1 MNFYLDIY
9 TRMAI
14 MYYLN
19 SQLESI
25 SWENEDFTKEYDNDT
40 HIKIKPKY
48 KSLGTIKIY
57 TAGLTKEEWGDCKDE
72 YIDLLPPL
80 ILIDIEFDK
89 GQGNEKYL
97 EIASNLLK
105 DDIFYDSVKEDGEKS
120 CVRYYAYLIFDYL
133 KQLKNVM
140 RVLKKADELK
150 EKEEKNNG
158 HNKI

>member
-9 TRMAI
+9 TRTAI
-14 MYYLN
+14 MYYFN

-25 SWENEDFTKEYDNDT
+25 SWDDEGFTKEYDNGT

-48 KSLGTIKIY
+48 KSLGSIKIY
-57 TAGLTKEEWGDCKDE
+57 TAGLTEEEWGDYKSE
-72 YIDLLPPL
+72 YIDLLPPR

-97 EIASNLLK
+97 QIASNLLK
-105 DDIFYDSVKEDGEKS
+105 DDIFYNSVEEEGEKTY
-120 CVRYYAYLIFDYL
+120 VRYLTYLHHDYL
-133 KQLKNVM
+133 KKIKNVM

>member
-14 MYYLN
+14 MYYFN
-19 SQLESI
+19 SQLESV
-25 SWENEDFTKEYDNDT
+25 SWEDEGFTKEYDNGT

-57 TAGLTKEEWGDCKDE
+57 TDGLTKEEWKDCKGE

-89 GQGNEKYL
+89 GQDNEKYL

-105 DDIFYDSVKEDGEKS
+105 DDIFYNSVKEDDKKTY
-120 CVRYYAYLIFDYL
+120 VRYYTYLICDYL

-158 HNKI
+158 YNKI